1 MTLTQK
7 RIEQIGEVL
16 SRPERPS
23 TIKQIASHI
32 GIHKTHI
39 SRLLNANAGIYKL
52 YLENK
57 RHQQQSRLKNSMREI
72 EEFMQSRDCDAS
84 YACLALGF
92 NSAYY
97 AKLKGKLI
105 NG

>member
-1 MTLTQK
+1 MSKTQQ
-7 RIEQIGEVL
+7 RIEQIGAIL

-23 TIKQIASHI
+23 TIKQIAEHI

-39 SRLLNANAGIYKL
+39 SRLLPKDLGNYKL
-52 YLENK
+52 YLDNK
-57 RHQQQSRLKNSMREI
+57 RHHQQKRLRDSMKEI
-72 EEFMQSRDCDAS
+72 EDYMQKRDCDAS
-84 YACLALGF
+84 YASLALGY

-97 AKLKGKLI
+97 SKLKGKLL

>member
-1 MTLTQK
+1 MTLTQQ
-7 RIEQIGEVL
+7 RIEQIGVIL

-23 TIKQIASHI
+23 TIKQIAEHI

-39 SRLLNANAGIYKL
+39 SRLLQKDMDNYKR
-52 YLENK
+52 YIDNK
-57 RHQQQSRLKNSMREI
+57 RYHQQERLRSSMKQI
-72 EEFMQSRDCDAS
+72 EDFMQERDCDAS
-84 YACLALGF
+84 YASLALGF
-92 NSAYY
+92 NPSYY